1 VSVSITRLLV
11 DALKP
16 RETSIL
22 DLSQALCSVR
32 GVEEVNAVVSEV
44 DVKTETIK
52 ITIEGPNIDYRDLTR
67 VMDEHGVAVKG
78 VDEVRIVKAKSPPRL
93 PHKET

>member
-1 VSVSITRLLV
+1 MSVSITRLLV

-22 DLSQALCSVR
+22 DLSQALCSVE
-32 GVEEVNAVVSEV
+32 GVEEVEAVVSEV

-52 ITIEGPNIDYRDLTR
+52 ITIRGPNINYSHLTK
-67 VMDEHGVAVKG
+67 VMDEHSVAVKG
-78 VDEVRIVKAKSPPRL
+78 VDEVRIVKAKLPLRL
-93 PHKET
+93 PPKET

>member
-1 VSVSITRLLV
+1 MSVSIRRLLV

-22 DLSQALCSVR
+22 DLSRALCSVK
-32 GVEEVNAVVSEV
+32 GVEEVDAVVSEV

-52 ITIEGPNIDYRDLTR
+52 ITIQGPNINYGGLTK
-67 VMDEHGVAVKG
+67 VMDENGVAVKG
-78 VDEVRIVKAKSPPRL
+78 VDEVRIVKAKLPLRL
-93 PHKET
+93 SSQEA

>member
-1 VSVSITRLLV
+1 MSVSIRRLLV

-22 DLSQALCSVR
+22 DLSRALCSVK
-32 GVEEVNAVVSEV
+32 GVEEVDAVVSEV

-52 ITIEGPNIDYRDLTR
+52 ITIQGPNINYGELTK
-67 VMDEHGVAVKG
+67 VMDENGVAVKG
-78 VDEVRIVKAKSPPRL
+78 VDEVRIVKAKLPLRL
-93 PHKET
+93 SSQEA

>member
-1 VSVSITRLLV
+1 MAVNIRRLLI

-22 DLSQALCSVR
+22 NLSQAVCSVE
-32 GVEEVNAVVSEV
+32 GVEEVEGVISEF

-52 ITIEGPNIDYRDLTR
+52 LTIKGPNINYTKL
-67 VMDEHGVAVKG
+67 VKVIEEHSIAIKG
-78 VDEVRIVKAKSPPRL
+78 IDEVNITKSKAPM
-93 PHKET
+93 E

>member
-1 VSVSITRLLV
+1 VPVSITSLLV

-22 DLSQALCSVR
+22 DLSQALCSVE
-32 GVEEVNAVVSEV
+32 GVEEVEAVVSEV

-52 ITIEGPNIDYRDLTR
+52 ITIRGPNINYSDLTK
-67 VMDEHGVAVKG
+67 VMDEHSVAVKG
-78 VDEVRIVKAKSPPRL
+78 VDEVRIVKAKLPLRLSP
-93 PHKET
+93 KET

>member
-1 VSVSITRLLV
+1 MSVSITRLLV

-22 DLSQALCSVR
+22 DLSQALCSVK
-32 GVEEVNAVVSEV
+32 GVEEVEAVVSEV

-52 ITIEGPNIDYRDLTR
+52 ITIKGPNINYRDLTK

-78 VDEVRIVKAKSPPRL
+78 VDEVRIVKAKLPQRL
-93 PHKET
+93 LPKET